1 MNKRLSLLLLVV
13 IVSVSVTYSQKNNI
27 VLWGSGGY
35 SNFIKNAPTLNS
47 IGNTIGDALLG
58 AQIGD
63 PNKLT
68 SVGSIGGEFGVGYE
82 LSIKKFL
89 LQTGVGYQYLNASL
103 QLQDSLHN
111 LMLLDSEGDIFRGYF
126 LFSENK
132 DSYRV
137 GSVTIPLLLGA
148 KFNNIY
154 FLAGVKMGINISTTS
169 THQSKIRSYADY
181 AQFINIFENMPNHG
195 LHTWNERNNHSMKF
209 NPSYMAS
216 VEFGYLFKEKPSKGL
231 SVNYRM
237 AAFAN
242 YGLNNI
248 KTTSTVNREL
258 ILSKSPITYQPYL
271 NSVLLSQ
278 EYKNTVFNPLFA
290 GMKFTVVFGLPNPR
304 KCICEDY

>member
-1 MNKRLSLLLLVV
+1 MNKRLSLLLLAV
-13 IVSVSVTYSQKNNI
+13 ITSVLVTYSQKNNI

-35 SNFIKNAPTLNS
+35 SSFIKNTPTLSS
-47 IGNTIGDALLG
+47 IGNSVGDALQG
-58 AQIGD
+58 INVGD
-63 PNKLT
+63 PNKLA

-82 LSIKKFL
+82 LSIKKFI

-126 LFSENK
+126 LFSENN
-132 DSYRV
+132 DSYQM

-148 KFNNIY
+148 KFNKIY
-154 FLAGVKMGINISTTS
+154 FLAGVKMGINISTVS
-169 THQSKIRSYADY
+169 THKSKIRSYADY
-181 AQFINIFENMPNHG
+181 AQFIDVFEDMPNHG
-195 LHTWNERNNHSMKF
+195 LLTWNERNNRSMKLD
-209 NPSYMAS
+209 PSYMAS
-216 VEFGYLFKEKPSKGL
+216 VEFGYLFKSKPSKGL
-231 SVNYRM
+231 SVNYRI

-248 KTTSTVNREL
+248 KPTSTVNQEL

-278 EYKNTVFNPLFA
+278 EYRNTKFNPLFA
-290 GMKFTVVFGLPNPR
+290 GMKLTVVLGLPSPR